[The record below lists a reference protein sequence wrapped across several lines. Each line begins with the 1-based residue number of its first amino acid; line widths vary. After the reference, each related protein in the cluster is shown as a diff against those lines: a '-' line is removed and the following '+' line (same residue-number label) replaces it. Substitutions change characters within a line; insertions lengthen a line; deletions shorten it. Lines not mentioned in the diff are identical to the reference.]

1 MAASVADLRARGV
14 LPATPD
20 KAAGV
25 LLQWPLRAA
34 AHVHDPGVHGI
45 SNFVDQNTAYPNQLL
60 DYNCGARTYDQS
72 GGYNHQG
79 TDIFIW
85 PFAWHK
91 VDDDDVEIVAGA
103 PGVIISKSDG
113 NYDRNC
119 SFGGGSWNAVYVQ
132 HADGS
137 IAWYGHMKNGSTT
150 GKVVGQSVA
159 AGEYLGIVGSSG
171 NSTGPHLHLEL
182 YDNLGNLVDP
192 WAGSCNSRN
201 ADSWWADQRP
211 YYDSAINALR
221 THDAPPVWQTCP
233 QPATINAQDQFTA
246 GQLVYFAAYY
256 RDQLQGQLSTYE
268 VLRPDGS
275 VWQQWTGSLSG
286 VPHYAASWWYW
297 SWYLPADAATG
308 MWTFRVSYE
317 GQVATHRFAVGDVSA
332 VPEATGAGLAL
343 LAPAPNPFNPS
354 TTVSYTLA
362 EAGPIELTIHDL
374 QGRKV
379 ATLLSADQAAAS
391 PPRDLERACRRRPG
405 AGQRDLPGAPAPGGA
420 DPVATDRDAQVVA
433 DGPARP
439 LARRCSRTTR
449 ARITSTIVTPR
460 AARRRRTAAYRS
472 SSKNRRRG
480 PTRTTAPDFS
490 NWPSRQRSSGFSA
503 GSSSAASAEVAPAP
517 RKRLSSRCSTAMK
530 TVTGMPI
537 SAPAICSNSTSL
549 TTPLPG
555 RASPRGGP

>member
-1 MAASVADLRARGV
+1 MGLRSEITIRALVTTWAVLALATTTPLAAEIVTVSTDPGAGLIRMPAQTAVDAAQGYWDTSTDGPCLTEAERARIQTELASSVAELQARGV
-14 LPATPD
+14 LPAIPD

-45 SNFVDQNTAYPNQLL
+45 SNFVDDNNAYPDQLL

-79 TDIFIW
+79 TDLFIW

-103 PGVIISKSDG
+103 AGVIISKSDG

-119 SFGGGSWNAVYVQ
+119 SFGGGTWNAVYVR

-137 IAWYGHMKNGSTT
+137 VAWYGHMKNGSLTA
-150 GKVVGQSVA
+150 KSVGQSVA
-159 AGEYLGIVGSSG
+159 VGEYLGIVGSSG

-182 YDNLGNLVDP
+182 YDNTGKLVDP
-192 WAGSCNSRN
+192 WAGACNSRN
-201 ADSWWADQRP
+201 TDSWWQSQRP

-246 GQLVYFAAYY
+246 GQLVYYAAYY

-308 MWTFRVSYE
+308 MWTFRVSYQ
-317 GQVATHRFAVGDVSA
+317 GQAATHRFAVGDVSP
-332 VPEATGAGLAL
+332 VPDAAAAAFAL
-343 LAPAPNPFNPS
+343 QAPAPNPFNPS

-362 EAGPIELTIHDL
+362 EDGPVALTVHDL

-379 ATLLSADQAAAS
+379 ATLQS
-391 PPRDLERACRRRPG
+391 G
-405 AGQRDLPGAPAPGGA
+405 AQTAGGH
-420 DPVATDRDAQVVA
+420 R
-433 DGPARP
+433 
-439 LARRCSRTTR
+439 
-449 ARITSTIVTPR
+449 VTW
-460 AARRRRTAAYRS
+460 
-472 SSKNRRRG
+472 
-480 PTRTTAPDFS
+480 D
-490 NWPSRQRSSGFSA
+490 
-503 GSSSAASAEVAPAP
+503 
-517 RKRLSSRCSTAMK
+517 
-530 TVTGMPI
+530 
-537 SAPAICSNSTSL
+537 
-549 TTPLPG
+549 G
-555 RASPRGGP
+555 RADDGRVLASGIYLVHLRQGAQTRSQRIVMLK